1 MKKSPFHR
9 LLTLL
14 HCALI
19 PSILA
24 VGGFCSVVLPKPT
37 VSDYERRELAKF
49 PEFSLEALFSG
60 SFTSEL
66 ELFYADTFPLRES
79 LVKLGAQLE
88 DLRGVRMDD
97 IRIHETGPASQD
109 TAVPPSAVSPS
120 SEAAIPG
127 TDTPPAPGVP
137 ESAASSQ
144 ASEPV
149 QSSAP
154 PVQPADDPNAPAPEQ
169 YNSILVYQNRAM
181 APFGG
186 TEAMAGYYASVL
198 SQYQETLGNEAT
210 IYNLLVPTSV
220 EFYLPD
226 KYKSVTNSQKA
237 SIDYIYSQ
245 LDPRI
250 KRVDAY
256 SALAQHTDEYL
267 YFATDH
273 HWTALGAYYAYTAF
287 AQEAGFTPKSLDE
300 MEKHTISPFIGTMY
314 NQTQDPKLLENPD
327 YVDYYI
333 TDTGHQA
340 YQYVKNSPYYGNPVS
355 VWAEYAKGG
364 NSYSVFLHGDY
375 PLTRID
381 TSHKNGRRIMV
392 VKESFGNAFAPYLIP
407 HYEQVFVVDARYF
420 QINGEKFIQ
429 DNGINEILFIN
440 NIFAANTSSQIGY
453 IQRILTQS
461 DWYYQESS
469 SESASQSAESESS
482 SRSGVIV
489 VKPKGEASG
498 ESAESGGTGSSSNKI
513 TVKGK

>member
-60 SFTSEL
+60 SFTGEL

-109 TAVPPSAVSPS
+109 TAVPPSAIPPS
-120 SEAAIPG
+120 GEAAIPG
-127 TDTPPAPGVP
+127 TDVLPVP
-137 ESAASSQ
+137 SFSESAASSQ
-144 ASEPV
+144 ASESV

-169 YNSILVYQNRAM
+169 YNSVLVYQNRAM

-186 TEAMAGYYASVL
+186 SEAMGGYYASVL
-198 SQYQETLGNEAT
+198 SQYQEKLGNEMT

-250 KRVDAY
+250 RRVDAY

-273 HWTALGAYYAYTAF
+273 HWTALGAYYAY
-287 AQEAGFTPKSLDE
+287 EEICKSLNMQPAPLSAFEEWDQGTFEGSLYWSCNQSSRLELDNVIAYNPPGNLE
-300 MEKHTISPFIGTMY
+300 MWITNSDGGTFEW
-314 NQTQDPKLLENPD
+314 DVL
-327 YVDYYI
+327 
-333 TDTGHQA
+333 TDM
-340 YQYVKNSPYYGNPVS
+340 
-355 VWAEYAKGG
+355 
-364 NSYSVFLHGDY
+364 SYSDESSKYMTFIAGDN
-375 PLTRID
+375 PMTEIINHDLPDGPTC
-381 TSHKNGRRIMV
+381 V
-392 VKESFGNAFAPYLIP
+392 LVKDSFGNPLAPFLTQNYHKI
-407 HYEQVFVVDARYF
+407 YVMDFRKYDAMNLRYF
-420 QINGEKFIQ
+420 VENYDVDHIIFGHMLGMSQAEGANS
-429 DNGINEILFIN
+429 LF
-440 NIFAANTSSQIGY
+440 GW
-453 IQRILTQS
+453 LC
-461 DWYYQESS
+461 
-469 SESASQSAESESS
+469 
-482 SRSGVIV
+482 G
-489 VKPKGEASG
+489 
-498 ESAESGGTGSSSNKI
+498 
-513 TVKGK
+513 

>member
-9 LLTLL
+9 FRTVL

-19 PSILA
+19 PAILA

-37 VSDYERRELAKF
+37 VSEYERRDLAQF

-60 SFTSEL
+60 SFTSDL
-66 ELFYADTFPLRES
+66 DSFYADTFPFRED

-97 IRIHETGPASQD
+97 IRIHETAPAPAPVAPESVPAQSSSPAS
-109 TAVPPSAVSPS
+109 SS
-120 SEAAIPG
+120 SEAPTIS
-127 TDTPPAPGVP
+127 
-137 ESAASSQ
+137 EQIAASSQ
-144 ASEPV
+144 VPSSSMAASSEA
-149 QSSAP
+149 SSSQAASA
-154 PVQPADDPNAPAPEQ
+154 VDPNAPAPEQ
-169 YNSILVYQNRAM
+169 YNSVLVYQNRAM

-198 SQYQETLGNEAT
+198 SQYQETLGDDMT
-210 IYNLLVPTSV
+210 IYNLLVPTSI

-226 KYKSVTNSQKA
+226 KYKSVTSSQKA

-256 SALAQHTDEYL
+256 SALQQHTDEYL

-273 HWTALGAYYAYTAF
+273 HWTGLGAYYAYTAF
-287 AQEAGFTPKSLDE
+287 AETAGFTPKPLDE
-300 MEKHTISPFIGTMY
+300 MEKRTISPFIGTMY

-333 TDTGHQA
+333 TDTQHQA
-340 YQYVKNSPYYGNPVS
+340 YQYVKNSPYQGSKIS
-355 VWAEYAKGG
+355 VWADYAKGG
-364 NSYSVFLHGDY
+364 NSYSVYLHGDW
-375 PLTRID
+375 PLMRID
-381 TSHKNGRRIMV
+381 TEHKNGRKIMV

-420 QINGEKFIQ
+420 QINGETFIRE
-429 DNGINEILFIN
+429 NGINEILFIN

-461 DWYYQESS
+461 DWWYETASSS
-469 SESASQSAESESS
+469 SESSS
-482 SRSGVIV
+482 SSEAENSSSKKPIVIR
-489 VKPKGEASG
+489 PKKENNDDK
-498 ESAESGGTGSSSNKI
+498 GTGSSSDKD
-513 TVKGK
+513 